1 MTRDKDFIR
10 DMAIKQMAAYDR
22 ILFVLG
28 TIKLAVEEYGEKRL
42 SYRLMSDMRTLIG
55 MRNIQGISVFFQ
67 KPYFE
72 LKILDCMVYK
82 ESEKM
87 WYQIYEPSFYFEG
100 KTKDELLDIEGTISE
115 LMKLMNEIR
124 VKRAE
129 ILYTAQNIENMIA
142 DRDMIT
148 RLQEQYA
155 STWHAK
161 IIKEVENAQ
170 Q

>member
-22 ILFVLG
+22 VLFVLG

-42 SYRLMSDMRTLIG
+42 SYRLMSDIKTLFG
-55 MRNIQGISVFFQ
+55 MRNIQGVSVYFQ
-67 KPYFE
+67 SPYFE
-72 LKILDCMVYK
+72 LRMLDSMAYK
-82 ESEKM
+82 ESEKV

-100 KTKDELLDIEGTISE
+100 KVTNNVVDIEGTISE
-115 LMKLMNEIR
+115 LHRLADEVR
-124 VKRAE
+124 EKRAK
-129 ILYTAQNIENMIA
+129 ICYTALNIEQMIT
-142 DRDMIT
+142 DRDTIT
-148 RLQEQYA
+148 RLQEEYA
-155 STWHAK
+155 LTWESR